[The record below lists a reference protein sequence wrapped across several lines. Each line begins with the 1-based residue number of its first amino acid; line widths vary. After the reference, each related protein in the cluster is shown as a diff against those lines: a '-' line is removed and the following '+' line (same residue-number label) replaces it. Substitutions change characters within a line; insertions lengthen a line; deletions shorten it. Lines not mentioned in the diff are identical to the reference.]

1 MGSSVQ
7 HDEIKGWGVGRP
19 ALPTNNGLSEDD
31 YDMVK
36 SYTSV
41 SENNNYSEILRFTS
55 NRQAIAATLN
65 VKK

>member
-7 HDEIKGWGVGRP
+7 HDEIKGWGVGGP

-31 YDMVK
+31 CDMVT

-41 SENNNYSEILRFTS
+41 SENNNYSESFRF
-55 NRQAIAATLN
+55 
-65 VKK
+65 